1 MIQAFH
7 ISNIYFRY
15 LIFTDIPVVFHGS
28 AAGISVDI
36 NPAASEKPKLYAILV
51 LLSVIGLMQ
60 EHAANIPSA
69 VK

>member
-1 MIQAFH
+1 MVQAFH

-36 NPAASEKPKLYAILV
+36 NPAASERLDFCQSKMLQIH
-51 LLSVIGLMQ
+51 I
-60 EHAANIPSA
+60 
-69 VK
+69 